1 MATNRRQRPFFHRFD
16 RGKRAECALFDFSR
30 ASAYPLGSRSRRYF
44 CARPS
49 QSLFFPPVKKERLTG
64 IRSRTDPELDSVRE
78 GTRDRQRSTREG
90 AKARSRLRWNPPA
103 SSADRAFFPGHRQGA
118 RLPPPRAPTPDP
130 IAPET
135 RPTRRS
141 LPAPRRAPVARSR
154 RRASLPREA
163 RPSRLPPRRFEARLR
178 IGRGTCRGATAGI
191 TA

>member
-1 MATNRRQRPFFHRFD
+1 MPDFLATNRRQRPFSTDLTAGKGQNVAFRFLPS
-16 RGKRAECALFDFSR
+16 G
-30 ASAYPLGSRSRRYF
+30 AYPLGSRSRRYF

-64 IRSRTDPELDSVRE
+64 IRSRTDPELDSVE
-78 GTRDRQRSTREG
+78 KALAIGNDRLAKGQGSIAAPMEPSRVVRRS
-90 AKARSRLRWNPPA
+90 SVFA
-103 SSADRAFFPGHRQGA
+103 SSGR
-118 RLPPPRAPTPDP
+118 PPSPRAPTPDP

-163 RPSRLPPRRFEARLR
+163 RPSRLLPV
-178 IGRGTCRGATAGI
+178 GSKRGSDRAWNLSGATAGI